1 MLSYSRYYRPLLLVV
16 QGIEYEHK
24 KQILRGNK
32 PISYTVVDMSE
43 ERYMS
48 EETHTEKLVLTV
60 TKTYDY
66 CDMSQETLK

>member
-48 EETHTEKLVLTV
+48 EETHTEKLISTV
-60 TKTYDY
+60 TK
-66 CDMSQETLK
+66 SFRLL